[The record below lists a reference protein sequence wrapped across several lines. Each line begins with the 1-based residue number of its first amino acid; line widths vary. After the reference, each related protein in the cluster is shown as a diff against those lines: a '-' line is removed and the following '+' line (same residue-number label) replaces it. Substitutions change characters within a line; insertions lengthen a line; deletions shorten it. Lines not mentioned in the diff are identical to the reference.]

1 MGSSGLPSDQL
12 TRFCRQYLQLER
24 TLRYP
29 DDTFLRDDQAQAF
42 LYERLFKPGAV
53 SHPPPIRYQLKVLKE
68 LVSRIE
74 SCISD
79 WEAFGISEDL
89 VTALA
94 ELLSVPL
101 PSELIAA
108 QQKCYVT
115 YHQSLLD
122 PDSSGEDPRIT
133 LLESRFLVS
142 AAGTTGLRTWEASLH
157 LGQYLCANPAITRG
171 RRILEL
177 GAGTGYLSILC
188 AKYLGAEHVVASDGS
203 DDVIGNLPDSL
214 FLNGLQGSDMVLP
227 MDLKWGHALV
237 GSEEREWNG
246 GRKVDVVIGAD
257 ITYDLDLIPAL
268 VGTLQELSNL
278 FPNVEM
284 VIAATE
290 RNQKTFESFLATC
303 QRVGYEV
310 NHVDFP
316 IAKREEQMGPFY
328 EDWPP
333 IHLCKLVR
341 RTLHDE
347 GSSSSL
353 TNNASSLLMG

>member
-1 MGSSGLPSDQL
+1 M
-12 TRFCRQYLQLER
+12 
-24 TLRYP
+24 
-29 DDTFLRDDQAQAF
+29 
-42 LYERLFKPGAV
+42 
-53 SHPPPIRYQLKVLKE
+53 
-68 LVSRIE
+68 
-74 SCISD
+74 
-79 WEAFGISEDL
+79 
-89 VTALA
+89 
-94 ELLSVPL
+94 
-101 PSELIAA
+101 
-108 QQKCYVT
+108 
-115 YHQSLLD
+115 
-122 PDSSGEDPRIT
+122 
-133 LLESRFLVS
+133 
-142 AAGTTGLRTWEASLH
+142 
-157 LGQYLCANPAITRG
+157 
-171 RRILEL
+171 
-177 GAGTGYLSILC
+177 
-188 AKYLGAEHVVASDGS
+188 ASDGS

-246 GRKVDVVIGAD
+246 GRKADVVIGAD

-290 RNQKTFESFLATC
+290 RNQKTFESFLVTC

-353 TNNASSLLMG
+353 INNASSRLMG